1 MIPVMRTLLTIA
13 ALATTAHA
21 DIWRHA
27 IEQGS
32 PDVQQ
37 DIYESEM
44 KSGDEL
50 ALQATSTSVSSET
63 IRQLVTHAA
72 LSYQHASTAKPASPE
87 PYYRLGR
94 LLYAFYLD
102 CTTNQF
108 VVRSPLCPKDDLN
121 GFDAKHAKEVIDAW
135 DTFEARAPLDPRLGV
150 ERDNGIA
157 IGFPLLF
164 HRAVLHTRLATKPQL
179 ELAVKDYEKILSR
192 TDLADE
198 TVLSNLAETYMM
210 IGRLDDAI
218 DTYRQA
224 LHSNRNTETMYG
236 LAVALDR
243 DERGTQAKDV
253 IVAQGEQAMAEF
265 HRRIQL
271 GITFFVP
278 RGEEFYYFALS
289 AEAFGLDDSA
299 IEFWKQY
306 LRSGAHP
313 EFQPRAKA
321 HLDALLKAHTRKAVH
336 LETPWLDLTH

>member
-1 MIPVMRTLLTIA
+1 MMSRAFFLLVTI
-13 ALATTAHA
+13 LTTTAHA
-21 DIWRHA
+21 DLWKHA

-50 ALQATSTSVSSET
+50 ALQATSASVSPAT

-72 LSYQHASTAKPASPE
+72 LSYQNAASAKPDSPE

-102 CTTNQF
+102 CTRNQF
-108 VVRSPLCPKDDLN
+108 VTPSPLCPRDDVN
-121 GFDAKHAKEVIDAW
+121 GFDTKHAQEVIAAW
-135 DTFEARAPLDPRLGV
+135 DAFEQRAPLDPRLGV
-150 ERDNGIA
+150 ERDNGI
-157 IGFPLLF
+157 GSDFNLLF
-164 HRAVLHTRLATKPQL
+164 HRAVLHTRLATKPEL

-218 DTYRQA
+218 DTYHQA
-224 LHSNRNTETMYG
+224 LRSNRNTETIYG

-243 DERGTQAKDV
+243 DERGSQAKDV
-253 IVAQGEQAMAEF
+253 IIAQGEQAMGEF
-265 HRRIQL
+265 HKRIQI

-278 RGEEFYYFALS
+278 RGEEFYYYGLTY
-289 AEAFGLDDSA
+289 EAFGMTDSA

-306 LRSGAHP
+306 IKSGAHP
-313 EFQPRAKA
+313 EFQPRAKV
-321 HLDALLKAHTRKAVH
+321 HLDALLKVQTRKAVNI
-336 LETPWLDLTH
+336 ENPWLEFTH